1 MDCKQFFFYTLFLFS
16 HFCYAE
22 IEENQFLG
30 QDFQRLFT
38 TQNERFELEKY
49 LRSPPPTIIETVLK
63 PEPVAPEK
71 ITFNGIVIRSDGFV
85 TVWVNQVMSQL
96 DYYDNTFKV
105 DSSNRKGT
113 SIPIVINSDKESS
126 RVYLEPGQTVLPRK
140 ENKIIDTYQITSK
153 DEITTK
159 H

>member
-1 MDCKQFFFYTLFLFS
+1 MDYKQLFFYSLLLLS

-22 IEENQFLG
+22 TEDNPFLG
-30 QDFQRLFT
+30 RDFQRLFT

-49 LRSPPPTIIETVLK
+49 LRSPPVIIEPILK
-63 PEPVAPEK
+63 AEPIVPEK

-85 TVWVNQVMSQL
+85 TVWVNQAMTQL

-140 ENKIIDTYQITSK
+140 ENKIIESYQLISK
-153 DEITTK
+153 DNTATK
-159 H
+159 D